1 MISVFMAQS
10 FRHIN
15 QLYLAVQFRHFSNGK
30 AEPMDHHLDRRI
42 ALLGLAAGAAALGT
56 SPALAAKAAD
66 GWMPQGAT
74 TLKAFAGRLNAAPR
88 RRDFKTVPMI
98 LESEDYWDHEAIA
111 ELIAYRGSPKQIW
124 DNNNINGPWL
134 NLMRNNLNAEVYS
147 FKHPDFLIV
156 SATHGPAHLAMY
168 DQAMWDKY
176 QLSKL
181 AGPNFATNTF
191 IVEQKAGAADPKNYQ
206 DPEGAFSPRNNSIPA
221 LQRRGAVFFACHNA
235 IWEASDALI
244 RNGSNPDKLSHEALA
259 AELTNHLIPDAVLT
273 PGAVATLL
281 ELQQAGFQYA
291 T

>member
-1 MISVFMAQS
+1 
-10 FRHIN
+10 
-15 QLYLAVQFRHFSNGK
+15 
-30 AEPMDHHLDRRI
+30 MDHDPNRRL
-42 ALLGLAAGAAALGT
+42 ALLGIGLATGAAALGG
-56 SPALAAKAAD
+56 SPAVAEKVSDSWLPEGAATLKALAA
-66 GWMPQGAT
+66 
-74 TLKAFAGRLNAAPR
+74 RLNAAPH

-98 LESEDYWDHEAIA
+98 LESEDYWDHEALA
-111 ELIAYRGSPKQIW
+111 QLIAYRGGPKQIW
-124 DNNNINGPWL
+124 DNHDINGPWL
-134 NLMRNNLNAEVYS
+134 NLMRNNLNAQIYS
-147 FKHPDFLIV
+147 FKHPDFLVV
-156 SATHGPAHLAMY
+156 SATHGPAHLAVY

-191 IVEQKAGAADPKNYQ
+191 IVDKPASSLDPKNYQ
-206 DPEGAFSPRNNSIPA
+206 DPEGAYSPRNNSIPA

-235 IWEASDALI
+235 IWELSEALI

-259 AELTNHLIPDAVLT
+259 AELTNHLIPDVVLT